1 MNSKPIL
8 IIAGEPFSI
17 FSEILVKTLRK
28 KKFKKP
34 LVLIASFNLIKDQ
47 TKFFGYNVPI
57 NIISENF
64 KESDLRKNKINLI
77 NIDLKYRKFF
87 TKITRSSY
95 VYNKECFQLALNLI
109 KKRNFSGLI
118 NGPISKKHFLK
129 KKDLGITEFL
139 ARKTNTK
146 KFAMLIFN
154 RKLAVCP
161 ITTHVPLKKVSNLI
175 SKKKIIDNVHL
186 IKKFYKKNFN
196 KDPKIAITGLN
207 PHCESNFRE
216 SEEKKIIKPAIKS
229 LQKLYHNIS
238 GPHPADS
245 LFIKNNLKKI
255 DVVVG
260 MFHDQVLTPIKS
272 LYNFNAIN
280 ITLGL
285 PFLRISPDHG
295 TNNQMLGKN
304 LSNPE
309 SLIESIKFLDQR

>member
-1 MNSKPIL
+1 MNSEPIL

-17 FSEILVKTLRK
+17 FSEIFVKTLRK

-34 LVLIASFNLIKDQ
+34 LVLIASFDLIKDQ
-47 TKFFGYNVPI
+47 TKFFGYNIPI
-57 NIISENF
+57 NIINENF
-64 KESDLRKNKINLI
+64 QKNNLKKNRINLI
-77 NIDLKYRKFF
+77 NIDLKYKKFF
-87 TKITRSSY
+87 TKITNLSY
-95 VYNKECFQLALNLI
+95 VYNKECFELALKLI
-109 KKRNFSGLI
+109 KKRKFSGLI

-129 KKDLGITEFL
+129 KSDLGITEFL

-146 KFAMLIFN
+146 RFAMLIFN

-161 ITTHVPLKKVSNLI
+161 VTTHVPLKKVSSLI
-175 SKKKIIDNVHL
+175 SKKKIVDKVRL
-186 IKKFYKKNFN
+186 IKKFYKKYFK

-207 PHCESNFRE
+207 PHCESNFKN
-216 SEEKKIIKPAIKS
+216 SEEKNIIKPAIKS
-229 LQKLYHNIS
+229 LQKVYKNIS

-245 LFIKNNLKKI
+245 LFIKNNVKNY

-260 MFHDQVLTPIKS
+260 MFHDQVLTPLKS
-272 LYNFNAIN
+272 LHNFDAIN

-304 LSNPE
+304 LSSPE

>member
-1 MNSKPIL
+1 MNSNPIL

-34 LVLIASFNLIKDQ
+34 LVLIASLNLIKDQ

-57 NIISENF
+57 NIINQDF
-64 KESDLRKNKINLI
+64 KKSDLKKNKINLI
-77 NIDLKYRKFF
+77 NVDFKYKKFF
-87 TKITRSSY
+87 TKITNLSY
-95 VYNKECFQLALNLI
+95 NYNKKCFELALKLI
-109 KKRNFSGLI
+109 KKKKFSGLI
-118 NGPISKKHFLK
+118 NGPISKKNFLK
-129 KKDLGITEFL
+129 KNDLGITEFL

-154 RKLAVCP
+154 RKLGVCP
-161 ITTHVPLKKVSNLI
+161 VTTHVPLKKVSSLI

-186 IKKFYKKNFN
+186 IKKFYKKYFK

-207 PHCESNFRE
+207 PHCESNFRD
-216 SEEKKIIKPAIKS
+216 SEEKNIIKPAIKS
-229 LQKLYHNIS
+229 LQKLYYNIS

-245 LFIKNNLKKI
+245 LFIKNNVKNF

-260 MFHDQVLTPIKS
+260 MFHDQVLTPLKS
-272 LYNFNAIN
+272 LHNFDAIN